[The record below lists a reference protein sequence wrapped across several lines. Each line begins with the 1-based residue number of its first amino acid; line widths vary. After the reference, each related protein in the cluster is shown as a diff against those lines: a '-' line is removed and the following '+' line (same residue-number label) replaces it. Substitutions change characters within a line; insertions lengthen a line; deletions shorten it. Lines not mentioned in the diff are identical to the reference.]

1 MAERLAEC
9 DSQVTDVPINLETE
23 SRPDEPDRPVFTLP
37 EAELCKTVRANQ
49 RVNAPS
55 PLVDSKGQWASDE
68 GAVSQWT
75 PIATVQVL
83 CALPMAEDSEAGHL
97 LKLVRLQAITRRE
110 AKKAT

>member
-1 MAERLAEC
+1 M
-9 DSQVTDVPINLETE
+9 DVPVDLKTK
-23 SRPDEPDRPVFTLP
+23 SRLCKPDRPVFTLP
-37 EAELCKTVRANQ
+37 EAELCETVKADQ
-49 RVNAPS
+49 RVNTPS

-97 LKLVRLQAITRRE
+97 LELVRLQAVTRRE